1 VAREEYEL
9 LSADF
14 FWVGLIGLLV
24 GLTEILSR
32 YRDDPWQAILNAGA
46 VIYVFVNVSA
56 AIIAFFLLADVFQ
69 LTFNLE
75 NIPANDE
82 KIRLL
87 RIVVAGLGAMALFR
101 SSLFVFR
108 TGDKDVAIGPGLVL
122 QVLLD
127 ITDRAVDRARARP
140 RAEIVS
146 KIMKGVDFAKAEVAL
161 PTYCFALMQ
170 NVSAQE
176 QLTFAKQLSQLATA
190 NMSPITKSLAL
201 GLALMNLVGEHV
213 LRAAVETLGAEIK

>member
-1 VAREEYEL
+1 M
-9 LSADF
+9 SADF
-14 FWVGLIGLLV
+14 YWVGSIGLLV

-32 YRDDPWQAILNAGA
+32 YRDDPWQATLNAGA
-46 VIYVFVNVSA
+46 LIYVSVNFIA
-56 AIIAFFLLADVFQ
+56 ATIALFLLRDVFPV
-69 LTFNLE
+69 TFNLE
-75 NIPANDE
+75 NIPANAD

-87 RIVVAGLGAMALFR
+87 RIVVAGLGAMAIFR

-108 TGDKDVAIGPGLVL
+108 IADKDVSIGPGLVL

-127 ITDRAVDRARARP
+127 VTDRAVDRARARP
-140 RAEIVS
+140 RALIVS
-146 KIMKGVDFAKAEVAL
+146 KIMQGVDFTKAEVAL

-176 QLTFAKQLSQLATA
+176 QLAFAKQLSQLAAA
-190 NMSPITKSLAL
+190 NMSTITKSLAL

-213 LRAAVETLGAEIK
+213 LRAAVDTLGAQIK